1 METMSPKQQES
12 INPSRCASLT
22 GDPKMGPQLDKK
34 RMKSMM
40 HRRQSAPSLV
50 ISKALTRS
58 RTLSRE
64 NFLMPVSPE
73 TCVLVQSYLTPTR
86 HFVAHAYAQLKT
98 GLQTQERHLF
108 LFNDILL
115 ITKAKSS
122 TNFKMKAQAYVSQM
136 WIASCMDEVCEGS
149 TSQERSFV
157 MGWPTC
163 NCVATFSTV
172 EQKEKWLSLIKS
184 HMQEEK
190 EKDNPKTIPLKV
202 FAKDVGNC
210 AYAKTLAVSNSDSA
224 SEVIRLALQQFGI
237 VGNVK
242 DYQLWVSSK
251 RDNAPYPLIGHE
263 FPFSIQMSHLRPP
276 SACLDDPKDANAPAE
291 TQVELFLD
299 QLQSDN
305 QCQFILKPSRVV
317 VGQSFIVEPG
327 QKPTKRRRSLIS
339 WAFWKGSTN
348 QLDDP
353 PPTPFFSAPGQL
365 FGLPLNAVCHDDALP
380 RPIMDILVF
389 LYQEAPFT
397 RGIFRRSAGAK
408 ACRDLRD
415 RLDSGSR
422 DVSLVHESI
431 FVIAAVLKDFLRNI
445 PGSLLSSDLYEL
457 WMGAM
462 DGPIE
467 GEESQ
472 LEAIQRLV
480 GRLPCDNSLLLSHV
494 LAVLHRVH
502 LHSHDNQMNAFNLA
516 ICIAPSMLS
525 GPALSSPELEGDGAK
540 KVCELV
546 RLMIEHCN
554 TVMREDVM
562 SLFSGFPQR
571 CSNGDLGSDLSSYQM
586 TDSSYDSLENE
597 LENDDLGSPFPAIQ
611 HPTPQPDS
619 RSRDSVITLS
629 DCDLDQM
636 DTDPESPLPMTLL
649 RPPPTPPSRVPQ
661 VSRPSSSRTR
671 CPSEVPVL
679 PGSCRL
685 RRCSEPSIRNST
697 SSLLRCL
704 ESHTVRKGSYDD
716 ATDSAPDS
724 EVDEVFTKHLS
735 ILRLDKPITLERE
748 GASSDRAGSGETQR
762 WKETT
767 KKPPPLHLDA
777 SCSSLYSPNASP
789 TRSSM
794 SSLDSAFS
802 QHSADYATSSLPLG
816 VPLKMSGNVS
826 PCSMGHISPCSP
838 TQVSLFSSGPLT
850 TSPRESP
857 PKDPFDWSHLKSS
870 HGLHPNSWLK
880 RDRRLSLSRQLESME
895 DAYLQDGSS
904 DGLAKV
910 SQGRERRTQE
920 SAEPVAGRTSGSPPS
935 YQQALLQAQ
944 HCKSMLYSPSD
955 KPLTVRELRELHQQ
969 ACSLPKA
976 SATTALPQAR
986 TARRPAPKSQ
996 VSGGDH
1002 PDLPQAMFYI
1012 QSARK
1017 LALHRHKSHSI
1028 IPSVENVHPRPTRRA
1043 SEPIAVS
1050 LGLDQES
1057 TIGLERLHRQALR
1070 QVTDQDAPQNP
1081 GLRISDVEPS
1091 REFTEA
1097 RFCLSPTAT
1106 KAVRDYFSLHSHED
1120 PHSSLKKSQEVALAI
1135 VQGKREW
1142 NRRCSDPRLEDFD
1155 QLLFAEESYV

>member
-1 METMSPKQQES
+1 METMSPQQQES
-12 INPSRCASLT
+12 INPTRCPSLT
-22 GDPKMGPQLDKK
+22 GEPKMCPQLEKK

-64 NFLMPVSPE
+64 NCLMPVSPE
-73 TCVLVQSYLTPTR
+73 TCLLVQSYLMPSR

-122 TNFKMKAQAYVSQM
+122 THFKMKAQAYVSQM
-136 WIASCMDEVCEGS
+136 WIANCMDEVCEGS

-163 NCVATFSTV
+163 NSVATFSTV

-184 HMQEEK
+184 QMREEK
-190 EKDNPKTIPLKV
+190 EKDNPTTIPLKV
-202 FAKDVGNC
+202 FAKDIGNC
-210 AYAKTLAVSNSDSA
+210 AYTKTLAVSNSDSA

-237 VGNVK
+237 VGSVK

-263 FPFSIQMSHLRPP
+263 FPFSIQMSHLQKP
-276 SACLDDPKDANAPAE
+276 SACLGDPKDASTHTD
-291 TQVELFLD
+291 TQVKLLLD

-305 QCQFILKPSRVV
+305 HCQFILKPSRVV
-317 VGQSFIVEPG
+317 MGQSFMAEPG
-327 QKPTKRRRSLIS
+327 QKSYKRRRSLIS
-339 WAFWKGSTN
+339 WAFWRGSTN

-353 PPTPFFSAPGQL
+353 PLNPLFSAPGQL

-415 RLDSGSR
+415 RLDSGSQ

-445 PGSLLSSDLYEL
+445 PGSLLSFDLYEL

-462 DGPIE
+462 DGPTE

-472 LEAIQRLV
+472 LDAIRRLV
-480 GRLPCDNSLLLSHV
+480 GCLPSENSLLLSHV

-516 ICIAPSMLS
+516 VCITPSMLS
-525 GPALSSPELEGDGAK
+525 GPAFSSPELEGDGAK
-540 KVCELV
+540 KACELV
-546 RLMIEHCN
+546 RLMIENCN
-554 TVMREDVM
+554 VVMREDVM

-571 CSNGDLGSDLSSYQM
+571 CTNSDLGSDVSSYQM

-597 LENDDLGSPFPAIQ
+597 LENDLGSPFPAIQ
-611 HPTPQPDS
+611 RPAAQPDS

-629 DCDLDQM
+629 DCDLDQ
-636 DTDPESPLPMTLL
+636 TDADPKTPFSTNLL
-649 RPPPTPPSRVPQ
+649 HPPPTPPSRVHQ

-671 CPSEVPVL
+671 SPSEGPILL

-697 SSLLRCL
+697 FSLLQCL
-704 ESHTVRKGSYDD
+704 ERQVDHKGSYDD
-716 ATDSAPDS
+716 TVDSARDS
-724 EVDEVFTKHLS
+724 EANEVFTRHLS
-735 ILRLDKPITLERE
+735 ILQLDKPTTLERE
-748 GASSDRAGSGETQR
+748 GASPDWHAGRDTQR
-762 WKETT
+762 QKEAT

-777 SCSSLYSPNASP
+777 SFSNLYSPAASP
-789 TRSSM
+789 TRSSI

-802 QHSADYATSSLPLG
+802 QHSADYTTPCPPQRGTLR
-816 VPLKMSGNVS
+816 MSGNVS
-826 PCSMGHISPCSP
+826 PCSVGHLSPCSQ
-838 TQVSLFSSGPLT
+838 TQASLFCPGPLIQ
-850 TSPRESP
+850 SSRESP
-857 PKDPFDWSHLKSS
+857 TKEPFDWGHLKSS

-880 RDRRLSLSRQLESME
+880 RDRRLSLSRQHE
-895 DAYLQDGSS
+895 DDIDLQDGPS
-904 DGLAKV
+904 DGLATV
-910 SQGRERRTQE
+910 SQRRERRSQE
-920 SAEPVAGRTSGSPPS
+920 SAEPGARRRSVSPPS

-955 KPLTVRELRELHQQ
+955 QPLTVRELRELHQQ
-969 ACSLPKA
+969 ACTLPISA
-976 SATTALPQAR
+976 STSALPPAR
-986 TARRPAPKSQ
+986 SRRPAQ
-996 VSGGDH
+996 RNLVSGGDH
-1002 PDLPQAMFYI
+1002 LDLPQAMFYI
-1012 QSARK
+1012 QSAHN
-1017 LALHRHKSHSI
+1017 LALHRRKSHSL
-1028 IPSVENVHPRPTRRA
+1028 IPTAEKVLLPNPARRA
-1043 SEPIAVS
+1043 SEPIATS
-1050 LGLDQES
+1050 LGLDRES

-1070 QVTDQDAPQNP
+1070 QTTDQDSASQSH
-1081 GLRISDVEPS
+1081 GLRISDIEPS
-1091 REFTEA
+1091 GEQTEP
-1097 RFCLSPTAT
+1097 RFCLSPAAT
-1106 KAVRDYFSLHSHED
+1106 KAVRDYFSLHTHED

-1142 NRRCSDPRLEDFD
+1142 SRRCSDPRLEDFD